1 MKRSNSFIAQRFL
14 PPQKIASRL
23 LALSL
28 PVVLMGVLSTP
39 ATAASYYRVKSGD
52 TLQSIANQYD
62 TTVNTLIN
70 INNLKDKNDIKV
82 GDRIYLTDASAVSYR
97 GKTTTYV
104 VQNGDTLSSIARRF
118 NTKVSTIAE
127 LNDMGEDFNKL
138 LVGNTIV
145 VPMPTPITIS
155 PVVKK
160 SATDTLTT
168 TVTTTVKTNPA
179 TFNYQVKSGETLFGI
194 ANKFKVDKNELMTL
208 NGLDYTSKV
217 AIGQNLLIPSSADR
231 LNALAMDKA
240 KTTPAV
246 NTDTAK
252 KVTTTTTTTVAKTT
266 NTPVVDF
273 TNYKVK
279 TGESLSVLAARYN
292 TTVAGLAKINNLSS
306 DAQLKIGQTI
316 LVPVPR

>member
-14 PPQKIASRL
+14 PTQKIASRL

-145 VPMPTPITIS
+145 VPMSTPITIS

-168 TVTTTVKTNPA
+168 TVKTNLA

-246 NTDTAK
+246 NTDTTK
-252 KVTTTTTTTVAKTT
+252 KVTTTTTTVAKTT